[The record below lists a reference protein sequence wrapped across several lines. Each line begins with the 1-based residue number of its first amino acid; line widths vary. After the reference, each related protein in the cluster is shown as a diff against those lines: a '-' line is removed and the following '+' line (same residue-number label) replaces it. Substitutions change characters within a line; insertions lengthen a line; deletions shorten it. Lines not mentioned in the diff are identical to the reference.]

1 MPDFRLCFGRALASV
16 CVLLAV
22 CFGGAARAATI
33 NVTDWTSGT
42 TTTSVTINGTAG
54 GNLDFTLDLRQ
65 SGDWVFGNF
74 LMSISSPSN
83 ANLLNLV
90 LNSLPQNPGPSTADG
105 LYGDITA
112 TPAVPETTGSLYD
125 VTTWRVVL
133 DPSDLL
139 GGPVTINI
147 TPTLV
152 RFDGAPFDPSPLLT
166 LDLSGD
172 LSIAVSAVPGPIVGA
187 GLPGLVLVCG
197 GLLGWWRSRKKT
209 CLA

>member
-1 MPDFRLCFGRALASV
+1 MPDFRLCLGRALASV
-16 CVLLAV
+16 GLLLAV
-22 CFGGAARAATI
+22 CVGGAARADTI
-33 NVTDWTSGT
+33 NVTDWISGA
-42 TTTSVTINGTAG
+42 TTTSVTINGTLG

-65 SGDWVFGNF
+65 SGDVVYGNF

-90 LNSLPQNPGPSTADG
+90 LNSFPQTPGSSATDG

-112 TPAVPETTGSLYD
+112 TPAAPDTTGPLYD

-133 DPSDLL
+133 EASDLL

-152 RFDGAPFDPSPLLT
+152 RFDGAPFDPTPLLT

-172 LSIAVSAVPGPIVGA
+172 LSIAAVPGPIVGA

-197 GLLGWWRSRKKT
+197 GLLGWWRSRKTT

>member
-1 MPDFRLCFGRALASV
+1 MPSFWLCVGRALASV
-16 CVLLAV
+16 CLLLVV
-22 CFGGAARAATI
+22 CFSGETRAATI

-42 TTTSVTINGTAG
+42 TTTSVTINGTLG

-65 SGDWVFGNF
+65 SGDPVFGNF

-90 LNSLPQNPGPSTADG
+90 LNSFPQTPGPSTADG
-105 LYGDITA
+105 LYGNITA
-112 TPAVPETTGSLYD
+112 TPAAPDTTGSLYD
-125 VTTWRVVL
+125 VTTWTVVL
-133 DPSDLL
+133 EASDLL

-147 TPTLV
+147 TPNLLRADTV
-152 RFDGAPFDPSPLLT
+152 PFDPSPLLT

-172 LSIAVSAVPGPIVGA
+172 LSIAAVPGPIVGA

-197 GLLGWWRSRKKT
+197 GLLGWWRRRSAT